1 MALVLC
7 SLVAAAFM
15 AGVGWLVSVVQYPL
29 FALVGADAWAAYHD
43 AHRRRITYVV
53 LPAMVAELG
62 SAAWIAVDR
71 PAFVAPAAAWA
82 GLALAAGSWGL
93 TFAAAVPDHERLAR
107 GYDAVVGARLTRL
120 HHLRTACWTLHALL
134 ACALV
139 AAA

>member
-53 LPAMVAELG
+53 LPAMVAELA
-62 SAAWIAVDR
+62 SAAWLALDP
-71 PAFVAPAAAWA
+71 PAFVDPRAAWA

-93 TFAAAVPDHERLAR
+93 TALVAVPDHERLVR
-107 GYDAVVGARLTRL
+107 GYDAAVGARLTRL

-134 ACALV
+134 ACAL
-139 AAA
+139 AAAA

>member
-1 MALVLC
+1 MAFLLC

-29 FALVGADAWAAYHD
+29 FAHVGSDTWAAYHG

-53 LPAMVAELG
+53 LPAMVAELAG
-62 SAAWIAVDR
+62 AIGVVLAP
-71 PAFVAPAAAWA
+71 PAGIAPAPAWA
-82 GLALAAGSWGL
+82 GLALAAASWGL
-93 TFAAAVPDHERLAR
+93 TVLVAVPDHERLAR
-107 GYDAVVGARLTRL
+107 GYDPVVGARLTRL
-120 HHLRTACWTLHALL
+120 HHLRTACWTLHAAL

>member
-29 FALVGADAWAAYHD
+29 FALVGDDAWTAYHD

-53 LPAMVAELG
+53 LPAMVAELA
-62 SAAWIAVDR
+62 SAAWVALDP
-71 PAFVAPAAAWA
+71 PAFVDVRAAWA
-82 GLALAAGSWGL
+82 GLLLAAGSWVL
-93 TFAAAVPDHERLAR
+93 TFLAAVPDHDRLAG
-107 GYDAVVGARLTRL
+107 GYDPVVGARLTRL

-134 ACALV
+134 ACTLV

>member
-1 MALVLC
+1 MALLLC

-29 FALVGADAWAAYHD
+29 FALVGPDAWGAYHD

-53 LPAMVAELG
+53 LPAMAVELA
-62 SAAWIAVDR
+62 SAAWIALDP
-71 PAFVAPAAAWA
+71 PAGAPGALAWA

-93 TFAAAVPDHERLAR
+93 TVLVAVPDHERLAA
-107 GYDAVVGARLTRL
+107 GYDAAVGRRLTRL
-120 HHLRTACWTLHALL
+120 HHLRTACWTLHA
-134 ACALV
+134 AVASALV